1 MKRRKLLSI
10 ITAVL
15 MVALLMT
22 ACSAKNAYDK
32 GTTSSSP
39 EFTASDSSVDYGNAK
54 PKYETDVAQAE
65 APAEAEESGSGSS
78 IGGTTS
84 ASTGNTTVQSNEK
97 IIRTFFMD
105 VETQEFDSLI
115 SRINSDIKRMGGYVE
130 SSEISGRSYSY
141 TNATRYGNIV
151 ARIPSDKVDGFVNS
165 VGENANVVSKQ
176 ESTENISLQ
185 YIETESKIETLRIEQ
200 ERLYALLE
208 KEDSLDDIIVLENRL
223 SEIRYELQ
231 NHESQ
236 LRYYDN
242 KVAYSTIT
250 LSIQE
255 VEKLTPVS
263 EQKETVGTRIKN
275 GLGNTMY
282 NLSEGFQN
290 FLVWLIVNLPY
301 LLIWAVIITILV
313 IVTRRGIKK
322 YNTKK
327 ETASTPFKVDSLKS
341 DWNSQDDKK

>member
-1 MKRRKLLSI
+1 MKRRKLLSLI
-10 ITAVL
+10 AAMLTVVL
-15 MVALLMT
+15 FMV
-22 ACSAKNAYDK
+22 ACSAKSSYDQ

-39 EFTASDSSVDYGNAK
+39 EAPAADTSADYGNGKQDYA
-54 PKYETDVAQAE
+54 TGGGTTAS
-65 APAEAEESGSGSS
+65 EESGSEASLS
-78 IGGTTS
+78 DTKS
-84 ASTGNTTVQSNEK
+84 AGTGNSTVQSNEK

-115 SRINSDIKRMGGYVE
+115 TRINSDINRMGGYVE
-130 SSEISGRSYSY
+130 SSDISGKSYSY
-141 TNATRYGNIV
+141 TDAARYGNIV
-151 ARIPSDKVDGFVNS
+151 ARVPSDKVDGFVNS

-185 YIETESKIETLRIEQ
+185 YIETESKIETLKIEQ

-242 KVAYSTIT
+242 KVAYSTVT

-263 EQKETVGTRIKN
+263 EQKENVGTRIKN

-290 FLVWLIVNLPY
+290 FIVWLIVNLPY
-301 LLIWAVIITILV
+301 LLIWAVIITI
-313 IVTRRGIKK
+313 IVLITRRGIKK
-322 YNTKK
+322 YNVKK
-327 ETASTPFKVDSLKS
+327 DAAPTPFRVDSLNS
-341 DWNSQDDKK
+341 DWNSQDEKK

>member
-1 MKRRKLLSI
+1 MKKRKLLGI
-10 ITAVL
+10 IIAVL
-15 MVALLMT
+15 TVVLVMT
-22 ACSAKNAYDK
+22 ACGAKKAYDQ
-32 GTTSSSP
+32 GSTSSSP
-39 EFTASDSSVDYGNAK
+39 EFTTSDSSVDYGTAK
-54 PKYETDVAQAE
+54 PEYETNG
-65 APAEAEESGSGSS
+65 APAETPADAEESGSGASM
-78 IGGTTS
+78 GDTTS

-151 ARIPSDKVDGFVNS
+151 ARVPSDKVDGFVNS

-263 EQKETVGTRIKN
+263 EQKETLGTRIKN

-290 FLVWLIVNLPY
+290 FVVWLIVNLPY
-301 LLIWAVIITILV
+301 LLIWGVIITIFV
-313 IVTRRGIKK
+313 IVIRRNIKK
-322 YNTKK
+322 YNAKK
-327 ETASTPFKVDSLKS
+327 DTASTPFKVDSLKS
-341 DWNSQDDKK
+341 DWNSQDEKK

>member
-1 MKRRKLLSI
+1 MKKRRVAKLVI
-10 ITAVL
+10 AFMFV
-15 MVALLMT
+15 VLLMT
-22 ACSAKNAYDK
+22 ACSAKASYDK
-32 GTTSSSP
+32 AESPSSP
-39 EFTASDSSVDYGNAK
+39 EETTDSGTSSGNTMPDY
-54 PKYETDVAQAE
+54 VAE
-65 APAEAEESGSGSS
+65 
-78 IGGTTS
+78 GGADGATENQSEQPLTSTNS
-84 ASTGNTTVQSNEK
+84 ASTSNSTVQSNEK

-105 VETQEFDSLI
+105 VETQEFDTLVT
-115 SRINSDIKRMGGYVE
+115 RINSEIKRLGGYVE
-130 SSEISGRSYSY
+130 SSDISGKSYSY
-141 TNATRYGNIV
+141 SNATRYGNIV
-151 ARIPSDKVDGFVNS
+151 ARVPSDKVDEFVNT
-165 VGENANVVSKQ
+165 VDENANVVNKQ

-185 YIETESKIETLRIEQ
+185 YIETQSKVETLRIEQ

-208 KEDSLDDIIVLENRL
+208 KEDSLEDIIVLENRL

-242 KVAYSTIT
+242 KVAYSTVT

-275 GLGNTMY
+275 GLGDTMY

-290 FLVWLIVNLPY
+290 FLVWLVVNLPY
-301 LLIWAVIITILV
+301 LLIWGVIITIIV

-322 YNTKK
+322 YNAKK
-327 ETASTPFKVDSLKS
+327 DIPPTPTRVDYLKS
-341 DWNSQDDKK
+341 DWNSKDEQK